1 MFVLAR
7 DGSPLMPCHPARARE
22 LLRRSRAVVVR
33 LAPFTIRLKDRV
45 RAQSEVSGVQLRID
59 PGSKGTG
66 IAVTDTKAEKA
77 HDGSTMTVR
86 RGLVA
91 VELLHRGEQI
101 RKAMAQRAGYR
112 RRRRSANCRY
122 RAPRYRNRAR
132 PKGWLAPSLQHR
144 VDSVASVAD
153 RLCRLAPVTEV
164 HMELAAFNT
173 HAMSEGRG
181 LSAVEYRKGTLA
193 GTEIREY
200 LLAKWKRSCAYCG
213 ASGVPLNVEHIRS
226 RSRGG
231 SSRLSNLTL
240 ACVPCNQAKGA
251 TPAEEFLASSPERLE
266 RILRDVRMPLH
277 DAAAMNATRGRL
289 ISALEH
295 LGPPVH
301 TWTGARTKW
310 NREAMG
316 LSKSHTLDALSV
328 GRLDHENGDT
338 IVRVCAQVLVI
349 KAAGRG
355 AYARTTP
362 DRFGFPRLRRPRR
375 KRHCGFVTGDLVR
388 ATVPAGRWKGTWSG
402 RLATRTT
409 GHHSLT
415 TPQGRFNV
423 SYRNLRLLQRA
434 DGYAYSVRQELQKM
448 G

>member
-1 MFVLAR
+1 
-7 DGSPLMPCHPARARE
+7 MPCHPARARE

-45 RAQSEVSGVQLRID
+45 RGQSDVSGVQLRIE

-66 IAVTDTKAEKA
+66 IAVTDSKAEKA
-77 HDGSTMTVR
+77 LDGSTMTVR
-86 RGLVA
+86 RGLVSI
-91 VELLHRGEQI
+91 ELLHRGEQV

-132 PKGWLAPSLQHR
+132 PKGWLAPSLRHR

-153 RLCRLAPVTEV
+153 RLCRLTPVTEI
-164 HMELAAFNT
+164 HMEHAAFDT
-173 HAMSEGRG
+173 HAMSEGRS
-181 LSAVEYRKGTLA
+181 LRAVEYRKGTLA

-213 ASGVPLNVEHIRS
+213 ASDVPLNVEHIRC

-231 SSRLSNLTL
+231 SNRLSNLTL

-251 TPAEEFLASSPERLE
+251 SPVEEFLAGSPERLE
-266 RILRDVRMPLH
+266 TILRDAGMPLH
-277 DAAAMNATRGRL
+277 DAAAMNATRGQL
-289 ISALEH
+289 LSALGQ
-295 LGPPVH
+295 LGPPVR

-316 LSKSHTLDALSV
+316 LNKSHTLDALSV
-328 GRLDHENGDT
+328 GAMDHESGAA
-338 IVRVCAQVLVI
+338 IVRVCEHVLVI
-349 KAAGRG
+349 RAAGRG

-375 KRHCGFVTGDLVR
+375 KRHYGFVTGDFVR
-388 ATVPAGRWKGTWSG
+388 ATVPTGRWKGTWSG
-402 RLATRTT
+402 RLATRST

-434 DGYAYSVRQELQKM
+434 DGYAYSLRQEFRKM

>member
-1 MFVLAR
+1 
-7 DGSPLMPCHPARARE
+7 MPCHPARARE
-22 LLRRSRAVVVR
+22 LLRRARAVVVR
-33 LAPFTIRLKDRV
+33 LAPFTIRLRDRG
-45 RAQSEVSGVQLRID
+45 RGESEVSGVQLRID

-66 IAVTDTKAEKA
+66 IAVTDVKANRA
-77 HDGSTMTVR
+77 HDGSTPTVR

-122 RAPRYRNRAR
+122 RAPRYGNRAR

-153 RLCRLAPVTEV
+153 RLLRLAPITEIHV
-164 HMELAAFNT
+164 EHAAFDT
-173 HAMSEGRG
+173 HAMSEGRSLG
-181 LSAVEYRKGTLA
+181 AVEYRRGTLA

-200 LLAKWKRSCAYCG
+200 LLAKWQRRCAYCG
-213 ASGVPLNVEHIRS
+213 VSGVPLNVEHIRS
-226 RSRGG
+226 RSCGG

-240 ACVPCNQAKGA
+240 ACVPCNQAKG
-251 TPAEEFLASSPERLE
+251 TLPVEKFLAGSPERLE
-266 RILRDVRMPLH
+266 RILRDVRTPLH
-277 DAAAMNATRGRL
+277 NAAAMNATRGQL
-289 ISALEH
+289 VGALEQ

-310 NREAMG
+310 NREAMA

-328 GRLDHENGDT
+328 GRMDHDNGT
-338 IVRVCAQVLVI
+338 AIVRVCEQVLVI

-362 DRFGFPRLRRPRR
+362 DKFGFPRLRRPRR
-375 KRHCGFVTGDLVR
+375 KNHYGFVTGDLVR

-402 RLATRTT
+402 RISTRST
-409 GHHSLT
+409 GRHSLT

-423 SYRNLRLLQRA
+423 SHRNVHLLQRA
-434 DGYAYSVRQELQKM
+434 DGYAYGLRDEARKK